1 MSRSGYT
8 PCQPVQGQGPCTC
21 NKYGLPIKI
30 YKKCDG
36 CLELRCRSHCG
47 CARRAELQGRC
58 KARPGPYGVLAA
70 PKAVPKLAPKPQAA
84 PKLSSTSAVK
94 VFKNGSGTN
103 WIDALI
109 KDVRV
114 AKQVSMCIY
123 CYDDPDLH
131 KTLLPMVKAGMA
143 LRLVVDR
150 RYFAQRTAYFQYPRL
165 KALRDA
171 DADVMDASGDNGG
184 NMHYKVVVLHGDGWA
199 AAYHGGCNATK
210 ASRDSWESMVRFA
223 EPAIVAT
230 FQSMC
235 DECFAAAAPCKF

>member
-1 MSRSGYT
+1 
-8 PCQPVQGQGPCTC
+8 
-21 NKYGLPIKI
+21 
-30 YKKCDG
+30 
-36 CLELRCRSHCG
+36 
-47 CARRAELQGRC
+47 
-58 KARPGPYGVLAA
+58 
-70 PKAVPKLAPKPQAA
+70 
-84 PKLSSTSAVK
+84 
-94 VFKNGSGTN
+94 
-103 WIDALI
+103 
-109 KDVRV
+109 
-114 AKQVSMCIY
+114 MCIY

-235 DECFAAAAPCKF
+235 DECFGKTPAWHRLPLLRRAWALLANIFWQGRCQQCIRPAVCETKW